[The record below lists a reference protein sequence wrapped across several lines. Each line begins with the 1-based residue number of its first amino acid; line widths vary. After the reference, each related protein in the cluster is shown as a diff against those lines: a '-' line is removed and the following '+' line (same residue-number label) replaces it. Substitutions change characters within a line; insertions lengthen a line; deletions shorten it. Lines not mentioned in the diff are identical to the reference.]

1 MSKEVQ
7 SQFVSELTFEDL
19 KYQIYTTLQS
29 AIVMGLRLLAY
40 ASLLV
45 TIKNNLFL
53 VTEIIT

>member
-7 SQFVSELTFEDL
+7 SMFVSELTFENL
-19 KYQIYTTLQS
+19 KYQIYTTLH
-29 AIVMGLRLLAY
+29 AIVMGLWLLAY